1 MKQRPRYLGDLFH
14 WIVLTLAVVGC
25 GSNGTPAG
33 GNDAGSDVG
42 PTIDRQALLDAGTDA
57 GTPGDVQGTDVTA
70 SFSDVGQ
77 SITTVRAAITRAAMT
92 GDGGTPLDVDLAV
105 LWVTETVAA
114 TTSDGGVSADD
125 PAGFF
130 VQGPGGAMFVAVD
143 PATLSPPPQH
153 GDFVYFRATRG
164 EVHAGA
170 RWITAVTNFGVIR
183 RDPSGPPSPLDLSA
197 ADLLVAYLDQYEHGL
212 VRVRGTVAGD
222 FADAGTGFES
232 ALITTAGIP
241 VATPDLALRVPVAL
255 RRTMNLRRGCA
266 FTAASP
272 LWRHDAQ
279 AQVHVWTADQFT
291 PGACPGDADGGIDA
305 GSPDAGPGVDVL
317 AVPDVPRADG
327 SRDVPT
333 YDPCAIADDLSAGTP
348 GADGAIRIASY
359 NYAAPAA
366 GLGDLGL
373 LGAGGC
379 LGQTSGGAGAVGYPV
394 VFRYTMHST
403 AALVASTDNPGTDG
417 TFNSVV
423 AVLPTCT
430 AAARPL
436 ACNDDVA
443 SAGTANRRSTAR
455 SAVALPAGQVVYVVV
470 EGWGPTAIDA
480 STGAF
485 ELSIRE
491 QRPIA
496 LGGACRAGELCVT
509 GAACVGATPT
519 AAGTCVAHD

>member
-1 MKQRPRYLGDLFH
+1 MNRRPRYLADLFH
-14 WIVLTLAVVGC
+14 RIVLTLAVPVAGC
-25 GSNGTPAG
+25 GSNRTPAV

-57 GTPGDVQGTDVTA
+57 GTPGDALGTDMGT
-70 SFSDVGQ
+70 FSDVGP
-77 SITTVRAAITRAAMT
+77 SLTSVRAAITRAAMT
-92 GDGGTPLDVDLAV
+92 GDGGTPLDVDLAT

-130 VQGPGGAMFVAVD
+130 VQGPAGAIFVAIA
-143 PATLSPPPQH
+143 PATLSPPPQQ
-153 GDFVYFRATRG
+153 GDFVYFTATRG

-170 RWITAVTNFGVIR
+170 RWLTAITNYGVIR
-183 RDPSGPPSPLDLSA
+183 RDPSTVPPLDLSA
-197 ADLLVAYLDQYEHGL
+197 AASLVWGIDQYEHAL
-212 VRVRGTVAGD
+212 VRVRGTIAGD
-222 FADAGTGFES
+222 FAGAGAGFES
-232 ALITTAGIP
+232 AQITTAGIP
-241 VATPDLALRVPVAL
+241 VATPDLVLRVPAAL
-255 RRTMNLRRGCA
+255 RSRMNLRRGCT
-266 FTAASP
+266 FTTTSP

-279 AQVHVWTADQFT
+279 TQVHVWTADQFT
-291 PGACPGDADGGIDA
+291 PGGCPGDADGGTDA
-305 GSPDAGPGVDVL
+305 GTPDAGPGL
-317 AVPDVPRADG
+317 DVPTSDA

-333 YDPCAIADDLSAGTP
+333 YDPCSIAVDLSAGMP
-348 GADGAIRIASY
+348 DGDGAVRIGSY

-379 LGQTSGGAGAVGYPV
+379 LGQTPGGAGAVGYPV
-394 VFRYTMHST
+394 VFRYTMHGT

-443 SAGTANRRSTAR
+443 SDGTANRRSTAR
-455 SAVALPAGQVVYVVV
+455 STVALPAGQVVYVVV
-470 EGWGPTAIDA
+470 EGWGPAAIDA

-496 LGGACRAGELCVT
+496 VGGACRAGELCVT
-509 GAACVGATPT
+509 GAVCVGATPT
-519 AAGTCVAHD
+519 VAGTCVAHD

>member
-1 MKQRPRYLGDLFH
+1 MNQRPRYLGDLFR
-14 WIVLTLAVVGC
+14 WVVCMLALPVVGC
-25 GSNGTPAG
+25 GNNGTPAL

-42 PTIDRQALLDAGTDA
+42 PTIDRQALLDAGMDA
-57 GTPGDVQGTDVTA
+57 GTPGDALGTDVGR
-70 SFSDVGQ
+70 FSDRGP
-77 SITTVRAAITRAAMT
+77 SLTSVRAAITRAAMT

-105 LWVTETVAA
+105 LWVTDTVAA
-114 TTSDGGVSADD
+114 TSSDGGVSADD

-130 VQGPGGAMFVAVD
+130 VQGPGGAIFVAIA
-143 PATLSPPPQH
+143 PATLSPPPQR
-153 GDFVYFRATRG
+153 GDFVYFTATRG

-170 RWITAVTNFGVIR
+170 RWITDITNYGVIR
-183 RDPSGPPSPLDLSA
+183 RDPSGAPSPLDLSA
-197 ADLLVAYLDQYEHGL
+197 ADLFVAYLDEYEHAL
-212 VRVRGTVAGD
+212 VRVQGTIAGD

-255 RRTMNLRRGCA
+255 RRTMNLRRGCT

-279 AQVHVWTADQFT
+279 AQVHVWTADHFT
-291 PGACPGDADGGIDA
+291 PGGCPGDADGGIDA
-305 GSPDAGPGVDVL
+305 GSPDAVPGL
-317 AVPDVPRADG
+317 DVPTSDV

-333 YDPCAIADDLSAGTP
+333 YDPCSIADDLSAGTP
-348 GADGAIRIASY
+348 GSDGTIRISSH
-359 NYAAPAA
+359 NHAAPAA

-373 LGAGGC
+373 LGAGDC
-379 LGQTSGGAGAVGYPV
+379 LGQTSGGAGAVGYPM

-443 SAGTANRRSTAR
+443 SDGTTNRRSTAR

-496 LGGACRAGELCVT
+496 VGGACRAGELCVT
-509 GAACVGATPT
+509 GATCVGATPT